1 MSTSEPYEFQ
11 HYEIGNKEFRFLKEL
26 IYREAGINL
35 TDAKRCLVQTRIG
48 KLMRKNHIN
57 GYDDLFARL
66 QQESNGRTLE
76 LVLDAISTN
85 HTFFFREDAHF
96 DYLTSEIV
104 PTLVKKHGLKHI
116 RIWSS
121 ASSSGEE
128 PYSIAITMMN
138 VMSAYP
144 GVDFSVFASDI
155 SITVLEKAK
164 KGIYPLEEIDG
175 LPEAVKRKYF
185 QRGKGEFSDLVKVKD
200 AIREK
205 VTYARHNLLEPL
217 QRNDIFDVIFCRNVM
232 IYFDNPTKEKIV
244 SHLYSKLAVNGY
256 FINGHSESLS
266 AIKHEMTMIKP
277 TIYRRMNG

>member
-1 MSTSEPYEFQ
+1 MSTAEHYEFN
-11 HYEIGNKEFRFLKEL
+11 HYEIGNKEFHFLKEL

-48 KLMRKNHIN
+48 KLMRKNNIS
-57 GYDDLFARL
+57 GYDDLFHRL
-66 QQESNGRTLE
+66 QHESNGKTLE

-96 DYLTSEIV
+96 DYLSSEIV
-104 PTLVKKHGLKHI
+104 PTLIKKHGLKHI

-128 PYSIAITMMN
+128 PYSIVITMLN
-138 VMSAYP
+138 CMSAYP
-144 GVDFSVFASDI
+144 GVTFTVFASDI

-164 KGIYPLEEIDG
+164 KGIYPFEEIHSM
-175 LPEAVKRKYF
+175 PEPIKRKYF

-200 AIREK
+200 IVREK

-217 QRNDIFDVIFCRNVM
+217 QRNEEFDVIFCRNVM

-244 SHLYSKLAVNGY
+244 SLLYSKLAQNGY

-266 AIKHEMTMIKP
+266 AIKHSMTMIKP
-277 TIYRRMNG
+277 TIYRRLNG